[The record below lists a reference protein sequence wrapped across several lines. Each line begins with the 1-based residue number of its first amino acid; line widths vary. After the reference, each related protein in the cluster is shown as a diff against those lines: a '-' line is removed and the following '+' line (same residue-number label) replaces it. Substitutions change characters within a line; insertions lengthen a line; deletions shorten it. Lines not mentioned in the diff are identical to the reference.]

1 MLHFGTFDI
10 RTDVFVLILLIMV
23 AFLQMLI
30 CYKAK
35 RLAIW
40 LIPIFVLSTVTF
52 VFAALGIA
60 FDGWD
65 SFGFFFVAFC
75 ATMLLLGCGIG
86 IGVYEIVRKIRS
98 CKVRRK

>member
-30 CYKAK
+30 CYKTK
-35 RLAIW
+35 RLAIR
-40 LIPIFVLSTVTF
+40 LIPAFVLSTVTF
-52 VFAALGIA
+52 VFAALGIV

-65 SFGFFFVAFC
+65 SLGFFFVAFC

-86 IGVYEIVRKIRS
+86 ICVYEIVRKIRS